1 MRILFAFTGLLLM
14 ISSCE
19 KTDETIIYGD
29 HYFPAD
35 SGRYVIYDV
44 MAIVHDDPSNVHDT
58 ARFQIKETI
67 GEEVMDLE
75 GDPTRKL
82 YRYIRNDDTLNWELK
97 DVWVIK
103 KTGRSVEVVEEN
115 QRKIKMAFSISYDQ
129 YWDGNALNN
138 LADEQCY
145 YTHIYEPISVGS
157 LDYDSS
163 VVVEH
168 QNFLSYIEYL
178 RSYEVFAPNIGK
190 IQSYY
195 KDIEINAGDTL
206 NVEKGTELFYDA
218 VEFGKE

>member
-1 MRILFAFTGLLLM
+1 MRLIILLCGVVLAF
-14 ISSCE
+14 SSCK

-44 MAIVHDDPSNVHDT
+44 MDIVHDDPSNVHDT
-58 ARFQIKETI
+58 SRFQIKEII
-67 GEEVMDLE
+67 GEEIIDNE

-82 YRYIRNDDTLNWELK
+82 YRYFRENDTLNWSLQ
-97 DVWVIK
+97 DVWIVK
-103 KTGRSVEVVEEN
+103 KTGRSVELVEEN

-138 LADEQCY
+138 LDAEQCY
-145 YTHIYEPISVGS
+145 YSHIYEPISVGS
-157 LDYDSS
+157 IDYDSS

-168 QNFLSYIEYL
+168 QDFLTYIEYL
-178 RSYEVFAPNIGK
+178 RFYEVYAPNVGK

-195 KDIEINAGDTL
+195 KDVEINEGDTL
-206 NVEKGTELFYDA
+206 NVEKGTELFYEA
-218 VEFGKE
+218 VAFGKE